1 MLPWVYGFHWSAG
14 HLIFLGVFF
23 TAVLVV
29 GGTLL
34 LAIFRGRRD
43 LASGRASHIVWHEE
57 FSELPASSRQCR
69 HAFTREMPGRICP
82 LGFDCRECATHARLI
97 AANELRW
104 VPGDLLDEAGHEMPE
119 PAGLSIP
126 ADRFY
131 HRGHTWVQPQDD
143 GTVLVGLDDLARRLV
158 GRPTSLKLPAPG
170 TQLVANLPAW
180 TIRRNNSEV
189 RIPAPIDGEVVDTAA
204 DQPWTLRLKPALPL
218 DTRHLL
224 RGREVRAW
232 FANELQ
238 RLEMAASG
246 TEGAVALA
254 DGGLLVEDLTEALPA
269 DSWERICGEMFLE
282 A

>member
-1 MLPWVYGFHWSAG
+1 MLPWVYDFHWTAG

-29 GGTLL
+29 GSTLL
-34 LAIFRGRRD
+34 LAMFRGQRD

-57 FSELPASSRQCR
+57 FSELPETSRQCR
-69 HAFTREMPGRICP
+69 HAFTGEMPGRICP
-82 LGFDCRECATHARLI
+82 LGFDCRECVTHAKFI
-97 AANELRW
+97 AANEIRE
-104 VPGDLLDEAGHEMPE
+104 GGHEMPE

-126 ADRFY
+126 VDRFY
-131 HRGHTWVQPQDD
+131 HRGHTWIQPQGD
-143 GTVLVGLDDLARRLV
+143 GTVLIGLDDLARRLV
-158 GRPTSLKLPAPG
+158 GQPTALELPAPG
-170 TQLVANLPAW
+170 TKLIANLPAW
-180 TIRRNNSEV
+180 SIRRSNSEV
-189 RIPAPIDGEVVDTAA
+189 RISAPIDGEVIDTAI
-204 DQPWTLRLKPALPL
+204 DQPWTLRLKPTLPL

-224 RGREVRAW
+224 RGMEVRAW

-238 RLEMAASG
+238 RLEMATSG

-254 DGGLLVEDLTEALPA
+254 DGGVLVEDLTEALPG